1 MRALGSIGFLA
12 IVIIMTFLGTYEIAF
27 HFLKEAKYRSFW
39 LKVWLSMSVIVGF
52 LSWAVLVY
60 TGK

>member
-12 IVIIMTFLGTYEIAF
+12 IVIIMTFLGTYESAF
-27 HFLKEAKYRSFW
+27 HFIKGAKYRSFW
-39 LKVWLSMSVIVGF
+39 LKVWLSMSVIVG
-52 LSWAVLVY
+52 LLLWAVLVH

>member
-1 MRALGSIGFLA
+1 
-12 IVIIMTFLGTYEIAF
+12 MTFLGTYEIAF

-39 LKVWLSMSVIVGF
+39 LKVWLSMSVIVG
-52 LSWAVLVY
+52 LLLWAVLVC